1 MTLLQSPAM
10 RRLLLLLP
18 LWTLLLV
25 ACNDESDHLYSSY
38 RAFFRY
44 TYVETTPPLLTAT
57 RNPGMWCAINFPNG
71 NYHFLL
77 NDGRTS
83 YTHRPTAADNY
94 GRPECIAGFIV
105 GTPNIPDFNGQF
117 PVMAFD
123 LVCPECY
130 TESSIQRSLAIDAQG
145 RATCS
150 RCGRTYDLNNSG
162 IVVGGDQGRRLFR
175 YRVAASGNNLY
186 ISN

>member
-1 MTLLQSPAM
+1 MTLPQSPAM

-18 LWTLLLV
+18 LWMLLLV
-25 ACNDESDHLYSSY
+25 ACDDESDHLYSSY

-123 LVCPECY
+123 LVCPECF
-130 TESSIQRSLAIDAQG
+130 TTASIQRSLTIDAQG

-162 IVVGGDQGRRLFR
+162 IVVGGDQSRRLFR
-175 YRVAASGNNLY
+175 YHVAASGNNLY